1 MKICSHCGTVM
12 PDENVVCAACGM
24 VLPAPQVSQE
34 TQVLDANHPAAQ
46 PVAPQ
51 AEPVAQPAAQP
62 AYVPPTYVPPAAPP
76 AVNYM
81 PVQVPKISVS
91 MWGWIGRYAL
101 NLIPLVGGLVYFIML
116 FVWAFDTKYDDTSR
130 NWAKSML
137 LLAAIGAVLG
147 LLLVI
152 LMFALGLTA
161 ADVINESMYY

>member
-1 MKICSHCGTVM
+1 MKVCSHCNTVM
-12 PDENVVCAACGM
+12 PDESVICGACGM

-34 TQVLDANHPAAQ
+34 TQVLDSNHPAAQ

-51 AEPVAQPAAQP
+51 VEPAPQP
-62 AYVPPTYVPPAAPP
+62 AYVPPTYVPPVAPQV
-76 AVNYM
+76 VNYT

-116 FVWAFDTKYDDTSR
+116 FVWAFDTKYDDSSR
-130 NWAKSML
+130 NWAKAML

-147 LLLVI
+147 VLLVI
-152 LMFALGLTA
+152 LMFVLGISA